1 MNKQIVFAC
10 ALAGA
15 LTCVAEFGVQDQSV
29 TVNGVAHQI
38 KIEYT
43 LKDVPAIV
51 TIDVKTNGVSIGTSN
66 ITHLS
71 GDVNRLVDKTRQR
84 CTAYWQADKSWPG
97 HVVSDGSVTFEVVA
111 WATNRPPDY
120 CTVNLKNGDI
130 RYYNAEDQLPDGA
143 ADAKYKSDYLVLR
156 YIAAAGVPW
165 YMGSYDERG
174 RQSDRE
180 TYQQIT
186 LTNDYYMG
194 IYEFT
199 QAQWSKFIDIC
210 WMTND
215 LPVNGSTTTDG
226 KLTHYVGDCN
236 PVSHFKFEHLRE
248 SSNGTAN
255 AACAWPAAPSGDSV
269 MGRLRSLVG
278 DKLLFDLPSEAQWEF
293 ACRSG
298 TTEGHWNDGSK
309 ILGDEGA
316 DANLDQLA
324 YYNTGM
330 YGTAEVGSKNPN
342 LWGLY
347 DMHGNVREMCLDY
360 YKGEY
365 RYPDEHGDVC
375 LDATFRPNS
384 KQDYP
389 GHVLRGGQSDVGRCK
404 YLRSAARS
412 WVLTNSSSEGD
423 YRDKQNGFR
432 VIAVMP

>member
-1 MNKQIVFAC
+1 
-10 ALAGA
+10 
-15 LTCVAEFGVQDQSV
+15 
-29 TVNGVAHQI
+29 
-38 KIEYT
+38 
-43 LKDVPAIV
+43 
-51 TIDVKTNGVSIGTSN
+51 
-66 ITHLS
+66 
-71 GDVNRLVDKTRQR
+71 
-84 CTAYWQADKSWPG
+84 
-97 HVVSDGSVTFEVVA
+97 
-111 WATNRPPDY
+111 
-120 CTVNLKNGDI
+120 
-130 RYYNAEDQLPDGA
+130 
-143 ADAKYKSDYLVLR
+143 
-156 YIAAAGVPW
+156 
-165 YMGSYDERG
+165 MGSYNELG

-215 LPVNGSTTTDG
+215 LSVNGSTIDG
-226 KLTHYVGDCN
+226 RDVQYVGDCN

-298 TTEGHWNDGSK
+298 TTEGHWNDGSE

-316 DANLDQLA
+316 DDNLDQLA
-324 YYNTGM
+324 YYNTGK

-389 GHVLRGGQSDVGRCK
+389 GHVLRGGQSDTGRCK